1 MISFLKFRSKRYGY
15 DGWAMMMSGATNPL
29 EWTAS
34 TTRAE
39 VRKLRKSRSDLFLDG
54 ADIVKVKILVEVVR

>member
-1 MISFLKFRSKRYGY
+1 MISFLKFRSKRHGY
-15 DGWAMMMSGATNPL
+15 DGWAMQMHGSPL
-29 EWTAS
+29 EWTVC

-54 ADIVKVKILVEVVR
+54 AEIVKVKIHLEVVK